1 MGLLPSSNVFMLWLY
16 YNTAVNSVKSV
27 GIGSSYFQDL
37 FLHELLATGGEKL
50 TVGWVG
56 LDLLRSF
63 GCLVVVVFLEE
74 RVADCSHLGLGF
86 AGIVFVGL
94 TIGLALVVGFR
105 AWSLFVSGL
114 GLLFEL
120 WLVIFSQLSVLWIR
134 FCGISLLILI
144 QDLLFLSLYFSLNLP
159 PSLFFFL

>member
-1 MGLLPSSNVFMLWLY
+1 M
-16 YNTAVNSVKSV
+16 
-27 GIGSSYFQDL
+27 
-37 FLHELLATGGEKL
+37 HELLATGGEKL

-56 LDLLRSF
+56 LELLRSF

-86 AGIVFVGL
+86 AGLVLVGL
-94 TIGLALVVGFR
+94 AIGLALLVGFR

-120 WLVIFSQLSVLWIR
+120 
-134 FCGISLLILI
+134 
-144 QDLLFLSLYFSLNLP
+144 
-159 PSLFFFL
+159 